1 MDPRPP
7 LPDRPDETL
16 DPADDGEWRRLRA
29 LAHRMLDDA
38 LDFHQGVA
46 SRPVWRPM
54 PQASKDA
61 IAGAASARGD
71 DLEVVY
77 DEFREHIEP
86 FPYGNVHPRNWG
98 WVNGQ
103 GSALGSLA
111 ELWAATMNPNCW
123 GAEHSATY
131 VEAQVLAWLKNALG
145 YPAGGEG
152 LLVSGGSMA
161 NLIGLTAAREAA
173 SPGTARAGL
182 TGLGRPLAVY
192 ASTEVHG
199 SVDKAVA
206 LLGLGTDQLRRIPVD
221 SSWRIDVA
229 ALAERIASDR
239 RAGVEPL
246 AVVASAGTVATGA
259 LDELDRI
266 ADVCRDERLWLHV
279 DGAFGALAALS
290 PALRPL
296 LRGLERADSI
306 AFDLHKWMYV
316 PIEAGCVLVRDGD
329 LLRAVFA
336 PPASYLEQFAR
347 GIPSGPH
354 RYSNLGPQ
362 LTRSF
367 RALKVWFYIRAF
379 GFEKIGRLVEQ
390 NVRQARL
397 LERLV
402 VEHPDLELI
411 APATLNVVAFRWRGS
426 LSDEARIEAVNRELL
441 MRLWESGIAAVSSAR
456 IGGRFALRAAFT
468 NHRTRGEDVRLAS
481 AAIAALGETVA
492 NGG

>member
-1 MDPRPP
+1 MQRPD

-16 DPADDGEWRRLRA
+16 DPVGDEEWDRLRA
-29 LAHRMLDDA
+29 LAHRMVDDA
-38 LDFHQGVA
+38 LDFHQGIGA
-46 SRPVWRPM
+46 RPVWRPM
-54 PQASKDA
+54 PQRSKDA
-61 IAGAASARGD
+61 IARGESAGGADPDS
-71 DLEVVY
+71 VY
-77 DEFREHIEP
+77 AEFREHIEP

-131 VEAQVLAWLKNALG
+131 VEARVLGWLRDALG
-145 YPAGGEG
+145 FPAGGEG
-152 LLVSGGSMA
+152 LLVTGGSMA
-161 NLIGLTAAREAA
+161 NVIGLTAAREAA
-173 SPGTARAGL
+173 CPGVARSGM
-182 TGLGRPLAVY
+182 TGRARPLVVY
-192 ASTEVHG
+192 ASTEVHS

-206 LLGLGTDQLRRIPVD
+206 LLGLGTDQLHRIPVD
-221 SSWRIDVA
+221 GSWRIDVR
-229 ALAERIASDR
+229 ALSERIAADR
-239 RAGVEPL
+239 GAGLEPL

-259 LDELDRI
+259 IDDLDAV

-296 LRGLERADSI
+296 LRGMERADSL

-316 PIEAGCVLVRDGD
+316 PIEAGCVLVRDGAP
-329 LLRAVFA
+329 LRAVFA
-336 PPASYLEQFAR
+336 PPASYLDQFER

-379 GFEKIGRLVEQ
+379 GMDKIGRLVEQ
-390 NVRQARL
+390 NVRQARR

-402 VEHPDLELI
+402 AEHRALELI
-411 APATLNVVAFRWRGS
+411 APTTLNVTAFRWRGA
-426 LSDEARIEAVNRELL
+426 LDDEVRLDAVNRELL
-441 MRLWESGIAAVSSAR
+441 MRLWESGVGAVSSAR

-468 NHRTRGEDVRLAS
+468 NHRTRAEDVDVVCAK
-481 AAIAALGETVA
+481 IAELGEEVA
-492 NGG
+492 RGG